1 MRLLATLSMAIRA
14 LRRNLLRTLL
24 TMLGIIIGVG
34 AVIAMVSIGNGAKA
48 QVEAQIASLG
58 QNVIMILSG
67 QVTRGGFSMGFGSAP
82 TLTKGDYE
90 ALRNE
95 AHSIQGVSPEVR
107 SFVQIAAG
115 NQNLNTQVF
124 GVGED
129 YLEIRAWPLRSGSNF
144 TETDVRNAAKVAV
157 IGQTT
162 ATTLFGDSDP
172 VGQVVRIKNAPFT
185 IVGALAPK
193 GMAMMGNDQDDIIL
207 VPYTSAMVR
216 LTGAT
221 TFRSFLVQ
229 AAAGSGQLARTQ
241 EEIVELLRQRHRIG
255 PDRDDDFMVRTQ
267 EEIAAMA
274 TSTSRIMTVLLGAIA
289 GVSLLVGGIGIMNIM
304 LVSVT
309 ERTREIGL
317 RLAVGARSRDILWQF
332 LIEAVVLSVAGGLLG
347 IGLGVGG
354 ARAVSANFGWTTLV
368 SAQSIVL
375 AFAFSAAIGVFF
387 GFYPARQASRLD
399 PIEALHYE

>member
-1 MRLLATLSMAIRA
+1 
-14 LRRNLLRTLL
+14 
-24 TMLGIIIGVG
+24 
-34 AVIAMVSIGNGAKA
+34 
-48 QVEAQIASLG
+48 
-58 QNVIMILSG
+58 
-67 QVTRGGFSMGFGSAP
+67 GSAP

>member
-129 YLEIRAWPLRSGSNF
+129 YLEIRAWPLRSEDNF

>member
-90 ALRNE
+90 ALRSE
-95 AHSIQGVSPEVR
+95 TDSVRGVSPEVR

-129 YLEIRAWPLRSGSNF
+129 YIEIRAWPLRSGSNF

-229 AAAGSGQLARTQ
+229 AAGPGDMARTQ